1 MSEIKL
7 ENIYE
12 KLDEMKSLEY
22 INNKAIIVFKK
33 YPVWHITMP
42 RPIFLEIENKFYENT
57 LSKIEALE
65 VPKKNAKCNR
75 IKATDIDIEKLKEL
89 YKDLYK
95 NHEMAEYF
103 KCGIGLIQNLVSELI
118 KNGELERR
126 RFLNKSALFVIE
138 NYGKLT
144 QKEMAKT
151 LNLKV
156 GTVYEL
162 VWRLKKQGVI
172 KVEEQ

>member
-1 MSEIKL
+1 MNTIKL

-22 INNKAIIVFKK
+22 VNNRAIIVFKK
-33 YPVWHITMP
+33 YPVWHIKMP
-42 RPIFLEIENKFYENT
+42 RPVFLEIENKFYENA
-57 LSKIEALE
+57 LSKIETLE
-65 VPKKNAKCNR
+65 VPKEYKCTR
-75 IKATDIDIEKLKEL
+75 TKAIDIDTEKLKEL
-89 YKDLYK
+89 YRAFYK

-103 KCGIGLIQNLVSELI
+103 NCGIGLIQNLVSELI

-126 RFLNKSALFVIE
+126 KFFNQKALFVIE

-144 QKEMAKT
+144 QVEMADI
-151 LNLKV
+151 LGLKV

>member
-1 MSEIKL
+1 MKEIKL

-42 RPIFLEIENKFYENT
+42 RPIFLEIENRFYEKA
-57 LSKIEALE
+57 LSKIGTLE
-65 VPKKNAKCNR
+65 IPKKKILR

-156 GTVYEL
+156 GTIYEL

-172 KVEEQ
+172 KAEEQ